1 MQNVFELANPNNEQG
16 QQNLELLKIETQ
28 NEILRRLLA
37 GVAACKQIYNELWQ
51 IVWQNPKTLSPQQ
64 VFDQLGIHGFS
75 FVLTGLR
82 LLEFLEQSQPGS
94 TVELRGTPAGRQLV
108 AEVGDNRNQVLIN
121 SENLPTLL
129 KAYADAQ
136 AAKESGTE
144 VPIVNV
150 PTGRVFVVEG

>member
-1 MQNVFELANPNNEQG
+1 MQNIFDLANPNQP
-16 QQNLELLKIETQ
+16 QPNLELLKIETQ

-64 VFDQLGIHGFS
+64 VFDQLGIHGFT
-75 FVLTGLR
+75 FVLTGVR

-108 AEVGDNRNQVLIN
+108 AEVGDNKNQVLIN
-121 SENLPTLL
+121 SENLPALL
-129 KAYADAQ
+129 KAYAEAQ
-136 AAKESGTE
+136 AATEAGTE
-144 VPIVNV
+144 VDLTKV